1 MIQHIFQKPG
11 GQKDANNPS
20 DSQRKQI
27 GQMQGGDRVHGV
39 LIHAQHHYRAVVRP
53 DGTTMV
59 ALRPETIVLG
69 THGADT
75 VSTEHLCIG
84 EACDDIVDT
93 LLVEDTC
100 AQKVAYVAGE

>member
-1 MIQHIFQKPG
+1 
-11 GQKDANNPS
+11 
-20 DSQRKQI
+20 
-27 GQMQGGDRVHGV
+27 
-39 LIHAQHHYRAVVRP
+39 
-53 DGTTMV
+53 MV